1 MGNEFIIREQ
11 HDLLNSFASVQMNGV
26 LLNAVSN
33 RLLIR
38 AFNNKSGRCT
48 SRTCTLTA
56 VLDRHAKKETWW
68 KTQLIKYTNKP
79 PHQPAAAH
87 SHVYSIIASWL
98 LGFSSAI
105 ESSHEAEPEWHR
117 VHLDLNAWLGSHS
130 SEMIFIESVTLRWAC
145 SLISSLIA
153 HNIWTDVELA
163 GSGHIQGL
171 WDVSTLDHLSRK
183 ALSRATVRLI

>member
-1 MGNEFIIREQ
+1 MQKSHMHFNSCARQACKEGNMMKNMNSLNIPTNHLTNLRQ
-11 HDLLNSFASVQMNGV
+11 H
-26 LLNAVSN
+26 
-33 RLLIR
+33 
-38 AFNNKSGRCT
+38 
-48 SRTCTLTA
+48 
-56 VLDRHAKKETWW
+56 
-68 KTQLIKYTNKP
+68 
-79 PHQPAAAH
+79 H
-87 SHVYSIIASWL
+87 SHVYSIIASRL

-105 ESSHEAEPEWHR
+105 ESSHEAESEWHR

-153 HNIWTDVELA
+153 HSIWTDVELA

>member
-1 MGNEFIIREQ
+1 M
-11 HDLLNSFASVQMNGV
+11 NSA
-26 LLNAVSN
+26 LESN
-33 RLLIR
+33 MTYWINLHQWKWMEYCLMQL
-38 AFNNKSGRCT
+38 ATDFSQSGRCT

-68 KTQLIKYTNKP
+68 KTWTQLIKYTNKP
-79 PHQPAAAH
+79 PHQPAAAPF
-87 SHVYSIIASWL
+87 HVYSIIASRL

-105 ESSHEAEPEWHR
+105 ESSHEAESEWHR

-130 SEMIFIESVTLRWAC
+130 SEMIFIESVTLSA
-145 SLISSLIA
+145 LIA